1 MTPSLDALLENTD
14 AVAQIP
20 TMSIPGLLCRLAT
33 IQHLLASRLLATTS
47 EMHMGATTATVEPDR
62 LLTAEQAAPLL
73 SVTVK
78 WLYRHARQLPFTRR
92 LSRKTLRF
100 SAAGL
105 NKWLAQRKAQS

>member
-1 MTPSLDALLENTD
+1 MTPSLDALLETP
-14 AVAQIP
+14 AAATEIP
-20 TMSIPGLLCRLAT
+20 TEAIPRLLYQLASIEQILV
-33 IQHLLASRLLATTS
+33 SRLLNTTAASATT
-47 EMHMGATTATVEPDR
+47 TTSDPDR
-62 LLTAEQAAPLL
+62 LLTAEQAASLL